1 MSLEECA
8 DFESDLRAVGL
19 ARAFVRQTL
28 DSWEMPQLVGDAQVL
43 ASELVTNAVLHARTA
58 MRLTLRYDD
67 AGLRVSVS
75 DENMRLPTTVG
86 VPESATSGR
95 GLMLV
100 ERLANSWGVEQDG
113 DGKTVWAVIGERTPQ
128 PEDDCL
134 DLTDTD
140 DVTGAIAAIERAENP
155 QSEPTPE
162 P

>member
-28 DSWEMPQLVGDAQVL
+28 TSWEMPQLITDAQVL

-58 MRLTLRYDD
+58 MRLTLSYDAD
-67 AGLRVSVS
+67 GLRISVF
-75 DENMRLPTTVG
+75 DENMRLPTMGG

-100 ERLANSWGVEQDG
+100 ERLANTWGVEQDN
-113 DGKTVWAVIGERTPQ
+113 DGKTVWARIGEGQAKPD
-128 PEDDCL
+128 EDCV

-140 DVTGAIAAIERAENP
+140 NIEGAIEAMER
-155 QSEPTPE
+155 SESQQPDT
-162 P
+162 